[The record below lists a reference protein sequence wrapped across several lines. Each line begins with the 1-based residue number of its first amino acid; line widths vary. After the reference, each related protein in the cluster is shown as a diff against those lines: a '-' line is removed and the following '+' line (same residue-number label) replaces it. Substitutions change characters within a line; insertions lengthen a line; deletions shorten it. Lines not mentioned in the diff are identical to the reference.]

1 MERIYSREAFLTA
14 IGTAAVNSE
23 RDLPAGFF
31 DGMAASPHE
40 AMMMAYRVN
49 AERRR
54 KRNAARAR
62 RGLAGVLGQ

>member
-31 DGMAASPHE
+31 DGMASTQREAS
-40 AMMMAYRVN
+40 MMAYRVN
-49 AERRR
+49 AERR
-54 KRNAARAR
+54 KRRAQAKARH
-62 RGLAGVLGQ
+62 GLPGVLGA